1 MSLDML
7 MEQREQILQKYNEE
21 IRKMQQISRRH
32 SQEVFDENKKLHK
45 ELEPKM
51 HELDLRSKHLDHIA
65 SQSDSDMRNLQQ
77 EKEKNEIETNH
88 IKMAT
93 MEQQKT
99 DENVLKL
106 VEEHKREKQDALE
119 NILKLQQHLD
129 AKQKLEL
136 EIQTMKGKLEVMK
149 HMPGEQDS
157 ESKKKMDELTEELKE
172 KVAESEEMEALN
184 KALVIKERKSNDE
197 LQHARKEL
205 IDGFSGA
212 YWF

>member
-1 MSLDML
+1 
-7 MEQREQILQKYNEE
+7 
-21 IRKMQQISRRH
+21 MQ
-32 SQEVFDENKKLHK
+32 
-45 ELEPKM
+45 
-51 HELDLRSKHLDHIA
+51 
-65 SQSDSDMRNLQQ
+65 
-77 EKEKNEIETNH
+77 
-88 IKMAT
+88 
-93 MEQQKT
+93 
-99 DENVLKL
+99 
-106 VEEHKREKQDALE
+106 REKQAALE
-119 NILKLQQHLD
+119 KILKLQQHLD

-205 IDGFSGA
+205 IDVS
-212 YWF
+212 YHID